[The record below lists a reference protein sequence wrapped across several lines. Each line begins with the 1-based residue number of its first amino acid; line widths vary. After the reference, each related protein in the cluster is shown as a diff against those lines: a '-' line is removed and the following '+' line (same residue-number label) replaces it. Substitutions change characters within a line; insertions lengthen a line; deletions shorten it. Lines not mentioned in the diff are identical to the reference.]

1 VAVGLQSPDQ
11 AFRLF
16 EERGMSRFALVAVA
30 VCGVAWPAV
39 SAEHTTDSLETVKKS
54 MADGKAVLVDVRE
67 DSEWADGHLKDAR
80 HMALSDLKAGV
91 PTDKLKET
99 VTAGKVVYLH
109 CASGRRCLAAADLLK
124 KQGYDAR
131 PLKDGYEAL
140 LKAGFEKAK

>member
-1 VAVGLQSPDQ
+1 
-11 AFRLF
+11 
-16 EERGMSRFALVAVA
+16 MSRFALIAVVACMVA
-30 VCGVAWPAV
+30 RPTVAAD
-39 SAEHTTDSLETVKKS
+39 HTTDSLDAVKKA

-91 PTDKLKET
+91 PADKLKET
-99 VTAGKVVYLH
+99 VPAGKVVYLH